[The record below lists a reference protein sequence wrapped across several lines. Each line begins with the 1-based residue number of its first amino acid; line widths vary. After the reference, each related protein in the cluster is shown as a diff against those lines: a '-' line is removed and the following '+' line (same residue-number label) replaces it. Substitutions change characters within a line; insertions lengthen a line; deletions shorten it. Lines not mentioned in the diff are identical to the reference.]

1 MTLKDLVDAAL
12 REYLARKQHRPEF
25 RLRDASVDGTGVTPE
40 FSGWPFS
47 AVRDAAYEGRGM

>member
-12 REYLARKQHRPEF
+12 RACLTRKQHRPES